1 MYICVRA
8 NKCMLPIYI
17 WQTYTVLRS
26 LGEVQQLSSHMIAIM
41 VVYFLFQEIPCREL
55 SQLGKGKIISK
66 VSWLGIITDWKPL
79 AETISPLQAPP
90 PRNQLSRCFSLKKT
104 CFKMTQNHTETK
116 AGFKKVN
123 HFECSFNWNAI
134 NNQHKPTCVFP
145 IPTSKKYPLP
155 VFFSGADW
163 VRV

>member
-1 MYICVRA
+1 MHVTYLYLA
-8 NKCMLPIYI
+8 NIYC
-17 WQTYTVLRS
+17 
-26 LGEVQQLSSHMIAIM
+26 IAIAGRSSTIIFAHDSDHGGLLFIPRDTLQGTIPTWERENHFKS
-41 VVYFLFQEIPCREL
+41 FLVGDNYRL
-55 SQLGKGKIISK
+55 
-66 VSWLGIITDWKPL
+66 
-79 AETISPLQAPP
+79 ETISWNNLSPSSPP